1 MAKKSWKI
9 NRGGEGKVAIVILY
23 HAINETAQRK
33 GKFGK
38 EEKGKNGKRGN
49 YISKVKKIL
58 FYLIPGWKK
67 IGEKY
72 KCKMEVQFKNRYAS
86 ER

>member
-1 MAKKSWKI
+1 M
-9 NRGGEGKVAIVILY
+9 AIVILY

-58 FYLIPGWKK
+58 FYLIPG
-67 IGEKY
+67 
-72 KCKMEVQFKNRYAS
+72 
-86 ER
+86 

>member
-1 MAKKSWKI
+1 M
-9 NRGGEGKVAIVILY
+9 AIVILY
-23 HAINETAQRK
+23 HAINETAQQ

-58 FYLIPGWKK
+58 FYLIPG
-67 IGEKY
+67 
-72 KCKMEVQFKNRYAS
+72 
-86 ER
+86 

>member
-1 MAKKSWKI
+1 MWRSTVFPEQRTNVPGAFPRSNGEKI
-9 NRGGEGKVAIVILY
+9 VKNRGGEGKVAIVILY
-23 HAINETAQRK
+23 HAINETAQR

-58 FYLIPGWKK
+58 FYLIPG
-67 IGEKY
+67 
-72 KCKMEVQFKNRYAS
+72 
-86 ER
+86 